1 MTNKKLLELVE
12 FLQDNTNLAEMLSGY
27 GISDDKTDNY
37 PEGDYATI
45 ERWLKEQIEYRR
57 EY

>member
-1 MTNKKLLELVE
+1 MTDKKLLELVE
-12 FLQDNTNLAEMLSGY
+12 FLQDNTNLAEIVSGY
-27 GISDDKTDNY
+27 GISDDKTNNY
-37 PEGDYATI
+37 PEGDYAMI